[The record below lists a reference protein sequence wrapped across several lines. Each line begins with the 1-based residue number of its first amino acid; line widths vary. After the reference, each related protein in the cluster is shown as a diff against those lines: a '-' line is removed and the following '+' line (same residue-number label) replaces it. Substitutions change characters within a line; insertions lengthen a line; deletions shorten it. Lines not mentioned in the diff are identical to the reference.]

1 MLRPVCVL
9 AAFGLISGAARA
21 DAPKPSPPR
30 GLAPAAPRS
39 PAPRGLGRL
48 SASQRTAA
56 LATIKTTFQT
66 SYVFPELRPKI
77 VERLDQRQRA
87 GRYDVEDPIVFAE
100 RITEDLREVSHDGH
114 LSLTVN
120 PAGYAAAL
128 APAKSDAGEDAS
140 YRRAARRNH
149 HGLAE
154 LRRLPGNVRSLKIT
168 GFQWVADET
177 GLAYDGAMR
186 FLKDGDAIIID
197 LRGNGG
203 GWHQAVLY
211 LVSHFLDPDILEET
225 FLDGAETSQARTLA
239 HLPAGRLQGKPLYV
253 LIDRYSASAAE
264 AFAYDV
270 QQFKLGELV
279 GARTAGAANNNRLL
293 PVAPG
298 FVLSVS
304 FGRPV
309 HPVSK
314 TNWEGVGVTPTV
326 ESTSAQAFDVA
337 YALALSR
344 LAQTKG
350 APPAVLADYAWARV
364 AAEAR
369 VRPPVLSAERMTALA
384 GRYGNHEIAYREG
397 ALWMTRGKHPAARLE
412 LLSPDGLFGVEG
424 FGVLRVRLT
433 GKTLELLWANEP
445 APRVF
450 ARQ

>member
-21 DAPKPSPPR
+21 DAPKPSPAPR
-30 GLAPAAPRS
+30 LAPAAPRA

-56 LATIKTTFQT
+56 LAAIKTAFQN
-66 SYVFPELRPKI
+66 SYVFPEMRPKL
-77 VERLDQRQRA
+77 VERLDQRERA
-87 GRYDVEDPIVFAE
+87 GRYNVEDPLVFAE
-100 RITEDLREVSHDGH
+100 RVTEDLKEVSHDGH

-120 PAGYAAAL
+120 PDGYAAAL
-128 APAKSDAGEDAS
+128 APPKSDAGEAAAQ
-140 YRRAARRNH
+140 RRAALRDH

-168 GFQWVADET
+168 GFEWVNDET

-186 FLKDGDAIIID
+186 FLKDGDAVIID

-203 GWHQAVLY
+203 GWHEAVLY
-211 LVSHFLDPDILEET
+211 LVSHFLDPDVLEET
-225 FLDGAETSQARTLA
+225 FLDGAETSQARTLS
-239 HLPAGRLQGKPLYV
+239 HLPAGRLKGKPLYV
-253 LIDRYSASAAE
+253 LIDRYVASAGE

-293 PVAPG
+293 PIAPG
-298 FVLSVS
+298 FLLSVS

-309 HPVSK
+309 HPISK
-314 TNWEGVGVTPTV
+314 TNWEGVGVAPTV
-326 ESTSAQAFDVA
+326 EATPAQAFDVA
-337 YALALSR
+337 YALALAR

-350 APPAVLADYAWARV
+350 APASVLADYAWARV

-369 VRPPVLSAERMTALA
+369 VHPPVLSGDRMAAFA
-384 GRYGNHEIAYREG
+384 GHYGDHEIAYRES
-397 ALWMTRGKHPAARLE
+397 ALWMTRGKRPPARLE
-412 LLSPDGLFGVEG
+412 PLSSEGLFGVEG
-424 FGVLRVRLT
+424 FGILRVRLT
-433 GKTLELLWANEP
+433 GKTLELLWADEP

-450 ARQ
+450 ART